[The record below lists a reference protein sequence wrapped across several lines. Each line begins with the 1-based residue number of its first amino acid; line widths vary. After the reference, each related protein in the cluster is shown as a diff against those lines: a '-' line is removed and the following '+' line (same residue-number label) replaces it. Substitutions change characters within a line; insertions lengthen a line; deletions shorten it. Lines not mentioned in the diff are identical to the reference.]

1 MNRHT
6 VTRENAPLHAG
17 HDPLH
22 ALLPRPETTRAAE
35 GMPRRA
41 WRRAEI
47 EAMVAA
53 GILDEDER
61 FELIGGEVVPM
72 SPKGARHEWVKAELN
87 RHLMGVIPREYHA
100 IPETTLWLDDTNFVE
115 PDFCVFPHSIMPTE
129 QGGHDVVLA
138 IEIADT
144 SLSRDLGRKIGTYA
158 AFGVAEVW
166 VINALTLV
174 SRVHRALGAEG
185 FRTVFDVEP
194 DLELVADRAP
204 SIRVSLTALGL
215 KPA

>member
-1 MNRHT
+1 MK
-6 VTRENAPLHAG
+6 A
-17 HDPLH
+17 
-22 ALLPRPETTRAAE
+22 
-35 GMPRRA
+35 
-41 WRRAEI
+41 
-47 EAMVAA
+47 
-53 GILDEDER
+53 
-61 FELIGGEVVPM
+61 VV
-72 SPKGARHEWVKAELN
+72 N
-87 RHLMGVIPREYHA
+87 RHLQRGVPDDFFVA
-100 IPETTLWLDDTNFVE
+100 PETTLWLDDTNFVE
-115 PDFCVFPHSIMPTE
+115 PDFCVFPRSIMPTE
-129 QGGHDVVLA
+129 QGGHDVLLA

-194 DLELVADRAP
+194 DLELVAERVP